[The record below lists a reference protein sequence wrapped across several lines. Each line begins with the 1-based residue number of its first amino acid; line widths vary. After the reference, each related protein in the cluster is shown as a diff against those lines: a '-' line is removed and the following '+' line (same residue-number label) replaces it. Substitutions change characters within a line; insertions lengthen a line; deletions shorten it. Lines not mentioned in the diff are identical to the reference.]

1 MLWMIFILLFILE
14 RNGVVVPQVAWV
26 LAWTYVGVTVLN
38 AIIKVLENRDK
49 NDKNK

>member
-1 MLWMIFILLFILE
+1 MLWMIFILLYVLE
-14 RNGVVVPQVAWV
+14 ANGLVIHPIAWI
-26 LAWTYVGVTVLN
+26 LAWTDVGITVLN